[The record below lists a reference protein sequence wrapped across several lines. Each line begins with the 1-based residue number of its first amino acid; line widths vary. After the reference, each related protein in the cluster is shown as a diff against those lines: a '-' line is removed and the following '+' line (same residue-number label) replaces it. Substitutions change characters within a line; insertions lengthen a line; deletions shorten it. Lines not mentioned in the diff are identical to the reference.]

1 MPYDPYALI
10 LAQRDRD
17 RQIDSAAEHRRH
29 MWHRASVARR
39 PVLRPVGRLF
49 VRLGHALGGDVEPT
63 AFQPAR
69 TR

>member
-10 LAQRDRD
+10 LAQRERD
-17 RQIDSAAEHRRH
+17 RQIDRAAEHRRH

-39 PVLRPVGRLF
+39 PILRAVGRLF
-49 VRLGHALGGDVEPT
+49 VRLGNALGGDVEPA